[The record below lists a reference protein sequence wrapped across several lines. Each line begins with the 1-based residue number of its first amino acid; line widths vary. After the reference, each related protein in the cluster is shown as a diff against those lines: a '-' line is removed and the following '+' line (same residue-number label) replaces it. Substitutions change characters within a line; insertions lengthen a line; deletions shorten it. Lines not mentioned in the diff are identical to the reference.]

1 MSEGERITR
10 RLVDTIGREAPH
22 GIGRWP
28 RAWEMV
34 EGPSRAFL
42 AATDALERGEGGRN
56 AVVETGVQVREAWQR
71 AALEWEAC
79 R

>member
-1 MSEGERITR
+1 MNEGERITR

-34 EGPSRAFL
+34 EEPSRIFL
-42 AATDALERGEGGRN
+42 AETEALELGIGDREKVIE
-56 AVVETGVQVREAWQR
+56 AGVLVR
-71 AALEWEAC
+71 AAWKAAAVEYRKL
-79 R
+79 